1 MEDIH
6 SDRAQDIYAKKKK
19 NQYLPYTKIKG
30 KYYEK
35 GVNHQTIQTVIHMCQ
50 KISIKVSVV
59 FE

>member
-1 MEDIH
+1 MP
-6 SDRAQDIYAKKKK
+6 KKK

-30 KYYEK
+30 KYDEK

-50 KISIKVSVV
+50 KILIKVSVV